1 VRLRQHL
8 QEQPVVATL
17 AVRKARQGDQEA
29 RTAEL
34 SIRFAEVSV
43 KAPAN
48 RKAEEGRESI
58 KVYAIWADED
68 HPPRS
73 QDRISWLLLT
83 TVRVRNAEDAAR
95 IVSWYAC
102 RWMIEILFKVLKSG
116 CQVEERQLET
126 YDRLRRCL
134 AIDIV
139 VAWQILYLTTVGRD
153 TPDLPCTV
161 IFDKAD
167 WQALWVFLHEGRKK
181 LPKKTPTLREMTRM
195 IGRLG
200 GHLGR
205 RQDGEPGVVTMWR
218 GLQRLPDI
226 SRAWLLGR
234 RHPE

>member
-1 VRLRQHL
+1 MRAVLYSGPAGLGPWKGRFREVRL
-8 QEQPVVATL
+8 
-17 AVRKARQGDQEA
+17 
-29 RTAEL
+29 
-34 SIRFAEVSV
+34 
-43 KAPAN
+43 KAPAH
-48 RKAEEGRESI
+48 RPAAEGCEPI
-58 KVYAIWADED
+58 DVYAVWAHED
-68 HPPRS
+68 HPPGGA
-73 QDRISWLLLT
+73 DRISWLLLT
-83 TVRVRNAEDAAR
+83 TAPVGSAEDAER

-116 CQVEERQLET
+116 CKAEERQLET

-161 IFDKAD
+161 IFDEAN
-167 WQALWVFLHEGRKK
+167 WQALWVFLHQGRKK
-181 LPKKTPTLREMTRM
+181 MPEETPTLREMTRM

-226 SRAWLLGR
+226 SEAWLLGR
-234 RHPE
+234 RYGK